1 MPLNLTELIIRGYML
16 QFIAEPW
23 AQAASNFCDFT
34 RLRMNEIMVLASP
47 YYDGNNG
54 DNNQEDYSRTLRRG
68 RRLNILMACFP

>member
-1 MPLNLTELIIRGYML
+1 ML

-23 AQAASNFCDFT
+23 AQAASNFCDFI
-34 RLRMNEIMVLASP
+34 RMNEIMVLASP